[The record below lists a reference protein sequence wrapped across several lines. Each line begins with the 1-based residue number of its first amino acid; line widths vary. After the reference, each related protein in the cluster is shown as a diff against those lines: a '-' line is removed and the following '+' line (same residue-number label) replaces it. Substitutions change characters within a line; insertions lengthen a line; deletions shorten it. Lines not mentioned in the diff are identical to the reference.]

1 MNSIKRKTGI
11 LPKVIFFV
19 ITMCLLMSTAYAKD
33 LIIGVDTAFVPFE
46 YKGKDGKYTGFDIDL
61 WDGIAKRMGVSYQLR
76 PMDFNGLIPALTTG
90 NIDVALAAIFIK
102 SSREKKIDFSHPYF
116 RAGLKVMVRK
126 ENTDINGP
134 QDLKGKVVA
143 VKLGTATV
151 DYVNTLQ
158 AKRIVKF
165 PNIDQAYMEVVFGGA
180 DAAMHDT
187 PNVLYYIEK
196 AGAGKVKAVGADVKA
211 AYYGIAFPQGSK
223 LRDPVNV
230 ILLEMMEDGGYNKIY
245 KKWFGTLPE

>member
-1 MNSIKRKTGI
+1 MKSFIKVVKGFSKLWLILIAVCFLTG
-11 LPKVIFFV
+11 
-19 ITMCLLMSTAYAKD
+19 TAYSKD

-61 WDGIAKRMGVSYQLR
+61 WAEIANRLGVSYQLR

-116 RAGLKVMVRK
+116 RAGLKVMVRS
-126 ENTDINGP
+126 ENTDIKGP
-134 QDLKGKVVA
+134 ADLEGKVVA

-151 DYVNTLQ
+151 DYVKTLN
-158 AKRIVKF
+158 AKKIVKF
-165 PNIDQAYMEVVFGGA
+165 PNIDQAYMEVAFGGA

-187 PNVLYYIEK
+187 PNVLYYIK
-196 AGAGKVKAVGADVKA
+196 QAGKGKVKAVGADVKA
-211 AYYGIAFPQGSK
+211 AYYGIAFPQGSD
-223 LRDPVNV
+223 LRDKVNV
-230 ILLEMMEDGGYNKIY
+230 VLLEMMEDGGYDELY